1 MIYFAHRGASQE
13 RVQNT
18 LSAFSRARELGA
30 TRYELD
36 VHLSKDGALL
46 VHHDYSLLSTAGEDI
61 SLAALTLADLKKYP
75 LINRLTKESV
85 FVPQLQEVLPVVRP
99 QLSCLNIELKNDN
112 NLYPGL
118 ETAVLSCLHQAA
130 PDILP
135 KTLFSSFDYDTLVRL
150 RKLDKNARIGL
161 LTRFFDVSKAL
172 ALGAESVHMNYTR
185 FTPQIAHACHENGL
199 KVYLYTVNDPLLATR
214 LAEAGADGIFTDCIG
229 LFETNNTL

>member
-61 SLAALTLADLKKYP
+61 PVAALTVADLKKYP
-75 LINRLTKESV
+75 LINRLTEESV

-112 NLYPGL
+112 NRYPGL
-118 ETAVLSCLHQAA
+118 ETAVLSCLRQAA

-185 FTPQIAHACHENGL
+185 FTPQIAQTCHENGL
-199 KVYLYTVNDPLLATR
+199 KVYLYTVNDPLLATH
-214 LAEAGADGIFTDCIG
+214 LAESGADGIFTDCIG